1 MIKFKCGLEATKYGF
16 EYDSIPTKL
25 QNVLLN
31 ALCESGHKRLILS
44 PYTYLCSLESDEHF
58 DTVMRITVGNV
69 YYIFS
74 VFGVSNNWYSSSDNQ
89 MLIIDFDFIIN
100 EHTGKPYEISVCL
113 DEIER

>member
-1 MIKFKCGLEATKYGF
+1 MIKFKCGLVATKYGF

-31 ALCESGHKRLILS
+31 ALCESGHKMLVLS
-44 PYTYLCSLESDEHF
+44 PNTYLCSLEPDAQG

-74 VFGVSNNWYSSSDNQ
+74 VFGVSNNWHLSSDNQ
-89 MLIIDFDFIIN
+89 MLIIDCDFIIN
-100 EHTGKPYEISVCL
+100 EHTGKPYEITVSL

>member
-1 MIKFKCGLEATKYGF
+1 MIKFKCGLEVTKHGF

-31 ALCESGHKRLILS
+31 ALCESGNKMLVLS
-44 PYTYLCSLESDEHF
+44 PNTYLCALEYNEDR

-69 YYIFS
+69 YYLFS
-74 VFGVSNNWYSSSDNQ
+74 VFGVSSDCYSSSDNQ
-89 MLIIDFDFIIN
+89 MLITDFDFIIN

-113 DEIER
+113 DEFES

>member
-1 MIKFKCGLEATKYGF
+1 MIRFKCGLEATKYGF

-31 ALCESGHKRLILS
+31 ALCESGHKMLVLS
-44 PYTYLCSLESDEHF
+44 PNTYLCALEPNEDS

-74 VFGVSNNWYSSSDNQ
+74 VFGVSNNWYLSSDNQ
-89 MLIIDFDFIIN
+89 MLITDFDFIIN